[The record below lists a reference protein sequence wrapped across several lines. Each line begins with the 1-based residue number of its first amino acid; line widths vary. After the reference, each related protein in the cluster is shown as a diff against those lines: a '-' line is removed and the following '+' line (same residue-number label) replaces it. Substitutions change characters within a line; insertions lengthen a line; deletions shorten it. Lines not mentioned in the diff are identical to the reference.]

1 MKTGWVS
8 ELEEMVAVH
17 GTVVRVTIIRAD
29 GSAPRGAGTSMM
41 VGAKVFAGTI
51 GGGAM
56 EHEALKAARAML
68 SEQYENVR
76 PVWQRAVRDFPLGP
90 SLGQC
95 CGGYVQLLFE
105 VVSAA
110 EVRVMTAAAS
120 DNGMALHPIASGEP
134 MEFALGRKDDRD
146 SWPLP
151 LRRAVREMMSGAKPR
166 KPFLAAGWYAEPLG
180 RELAP
185 LFLYGAGHVGRA
197 AVKMLQELPFDIF
210 WVDIDAERFPE
221 DIPAGIRRLVAND
234 PAQAARYAPTGAW
247 HVVMT
252 FSHAIDFDVC
262 REVLARG
269 DFSYLGVIASKT
281 KRARFVRRLRNA
293 GLPDAC
299 IVRLHAPIGLPG
311 LEAKEPSVIALSL
324 AADLLFRLQAKGNEG
339 TLPQT
344 EQLGGQP

>member
-56 EHEALKAARAML
+56 EHEALTTARAML

-105 VVSAA
+105 VVAAA

-146 SWPLP
+146 AWPLP
-151 LRRAVREMMSGAKPR
+151 FRRAVREMMSGAKPR
-166 KPFLAAGWYAEPLG
+166 TRQSWP
-180 RELAP
+180 AP
-185 LFLYGAGHVGRA
+185 C
-197 AVKMLQELPFDIF
+197 
-210 WVDIDAERFPE
+210 
-221 DIPAGIRRLVAND
+221 
-234 PAQAARYAPTGAW
+234 
-247 HVVMT
+247 T
-252 FSHAIDFDVC
+252 FQQW
-262 REVLARG
+262 
-269 DFSYLGVIASKT
+269 
-281 KRARFVRRLRNA
+281 
-293 GLPDAC
+293 
-299 IVRLHAPIGLPG
+299 
-311 LEAKEPSVIALSL
+311 SV
-324 AADLLFRLQAKGNEG
+324 
-339 TLPQT
+339 
-344 EQLGGQP
+344 